1 MEEIRFENPKK
12 GLIPSIISSI
22 LTTASIFCC
31 IMFGVMV
38 KDHFELQATA
48 ENFEGLGSIGIILVG
63 IIFMLISLIC
73 MMISIVFSLFT
84 VLKGYFQ
91 GGLTFY
97 NAKLGI
103 LASLQKMVDRDLV
116 TLPKTF

>member
-84 VLKGYFQ
+84 VLKGNK
-91 GGLTFY
+91 TFR
-97 NAKLGI
+97 LIGI
-103 LASLQKMVDRDLV
+103 ILLV
-116 TLPKTF
+116 TNFLVIICNTVIFIILKQG